1 MTFLPSVSF
10 PKQSRSRLFLFL
22 CVGVVLFFLC
32 GIGLYA
38 WVHHVNTPPAD
49 FPLEK
54 DIIVHEG
61 LTLQQT
67 TKLLAEQHVVRS
79 SFLLYITLLYT
90 SDSALVQAG
99 SYKFPETLTT
109 YQVARALFSGMYQS
123 PLVRITFPEG
133 FTTRDFRLYYPAS
146 YTPKKEDVSFQEYE
160 GYLFPDTYHITSTMP
175 EQQLVALMRKTF
187 DEKLSPYTDEIK
199 QSGFTLPE
207 VITLASIIER
217 EAKDEASKKRVSGI
231 LQKRLSGGMLL
242 QVDATL
248 DYLLNKTSAELT
260 SEDLNIDSPFN
271 TYTHK
276 GLPPSPISNPGIESI
291 EAVLHPEKTDY
302 LYYLTAPD
310 GTFYYA
316 KTFAEHKK
324 NKQKYLP

>member
-10 PKQSRSRLFLFL
+10 SKPQRLRPFFFL
-22 CVGVVLFFLC
+22 CMATLLFFLC
-32 GIGLYA
+32 ALGLYV
-38 WVHHVNTPPAD
+38 WVHHINTPPTN
-49 FPLEK
+49 FPVGE

-67 TKLLAEQHVVRS
+67 TKLLEEQHVVRS

-99 SYKFPETLTT
+99 SYRFPETLTT
-109 YQVARALFSGMYQS
+109 YQVAHALFSGMYQS

-133 FTTRDFRLYYPAS
+133 FTARDFRLYYPTS
-146 YTPKKEDVSFQEYE
+146 YTPQKEDIPLQEYE

-175 EQQLVALMRKTF
+175 ERQLIALMRKTF
-187 DEKLSPYTDEIK
+187 DAKLSSYTDQIK

-217 EAKDEASKKRVSGI
+217 EAKDVDSKRRVSGI
-231 LQKRLSGGMLL
+231 LQKRLSEGMML

-260 SEDLNIDSPFN
+260 ADDLKVDSPFN

-291 EAVLHPEKTDY
+291 EAVLNPEKTDY

-310 GTFYYA
+310 GIFHYA